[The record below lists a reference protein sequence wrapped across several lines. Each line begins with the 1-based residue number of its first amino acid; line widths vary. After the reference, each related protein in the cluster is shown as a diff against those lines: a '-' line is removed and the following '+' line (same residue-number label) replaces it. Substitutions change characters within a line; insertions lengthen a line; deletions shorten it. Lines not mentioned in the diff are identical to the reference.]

1 LTKHCVSLVPDLLN
15 MDEKKYSQLNHDV
28 LIIGGG
34 IAGMESALTLGD
46 MGFKVLLVEKEA
58 SIGGKM
64 ILLSK
69 VFPTLDC
76 ASCIS
81 TPKMAAVA
89 NHPNVRVLT
98 YSEINDIIR
107 KEDGSFAV
115 NLHRKPTFVDPSKCT
130 GCAQCEAVCTV
141 AIADQFNA
149 DLIARRAAHIAFPQA
164 VPKKA
169 VIDRKGTSPCSYTC
183 PAGVKPHGYV
193 SLVRAGK
200 YDEAF
205 RLHME
210 DAPLPGCLSRACY
223 APCEEECT
231 RGSLEGPVPIRG
243 IKRFIADHYYAR
255 HPQPEYGPPEK
266 LNGKKVAVV
275 GSGPS
280 GLSAAYFLARS
291 GYSVTI
297 FESQPEPGGIMR
309 WGIPSY
315 RLPKDILDRD
325 IKNITALGV
334 EIITNT
340 KISSI
345 KALKEQGFDAI
356 FLAVGITGGRKLS
369 IPGEELHGVY
379 DCMEFLKNFNSGNPI
394 DLKDKTVAIIG
405 GGNAAIDPA
414 RVALRAG
421 AKRVCFQYRRGREE
435 MPAHE
440 WEVEA
445 AVQEGVEFQF
455 LRTPTRFIGD
465 NGNLKA
471 LEYISMELGEP
482 DESGRKRPIPVKGSE
497 KTMDVDVV
505 ILAIGLLPNTA
516 PFASELELNRN
527 GTIHVNE
534 ETLETSMPSVFA
546 GGDAVTGP
554 SMIVQAIGQGKR
566 AAFYINRYLQG
577 QTFDSV
583 HFDERLPM
591 VDRESILA
599 QAEGRVSL
607 RKPVEMGQKPA
618 EECVHSFEEVEI
630 TMSED
635 EARYSA
641 DRCLDC
647 GGCSQCR
654 QCVATCP
661 ADAISFD
668 MRSEEQKLNV
678 GSVVIATGFEVF
690 DAGKKPAL
698 GYGRFPNVINAMQM
712 DRILSPTRPYN
723 AVVRP
728 SDGKAPSNI
737 AFVLCTGSRDQ
748 KVNNRLC
755 SRVCCM
761 YSLKQAQLLMG
772 ALPLADI
779 TIYYID
785 IRAFGKGYDEFYEQ
799 AKGMGV
805 YFVKGKVA
813 RIEEKENQNLLVH
826 YEDIEGNGGM
836 KQAEHDLVVLSVGLL
851 PTPDALNLFRDRQ
864 LEADP
869 FSYVK
874 EIDEDLEPGKTSIDG
889 VFVAGAASASR
900 DIPDSILHSGAAAAQ
915 VAAYLKRG
923 GDNS

>member
-1 LTKHCVSLVPDLLN
+1 VSLVPDLLN
-15 MDEKKYSQLNHDV
+15 MDENKRDQMNYDA

-46 MGFKVLLVEKEA
+46 MGFNVLLVEKEA

-89 NHPNVRVLT
+89 NHLNVKVLT
-98 YSEINDIIR
+98 YSEVNNIVK
-107 KEDGSFAV
+107 KEDRNFAV
-115 NLHRKPTFVDPSKCT
+115 NLRRKPTFVDPLKCT

-149 DLIARRAAHIAFPQA
+149 DLIARRAAHIAFSQA

-169 VIDRKGTSPCSYTC
+169 IIDRKGTSPCSYTC

-210 DAPLPGCLSRACY
+210 DAPLIGCLSRACY

-231 RGSLEGPVPIRG
+231 RGYLEGPVPIRG
-243 IKRFIADHYYAR
+243 IKRFIVDHYYAS
-255 HPQPEYGPPEK
+255 HPQPEYGPPEQ

-291 GYSVTI
+291 GYSVTV
-297 FESQPEPGGIMR
+297 FESQTEPGGIMR

-325 IKNITALGV
+325 IKNITTLGV

-345 KALKEQGFDAI
+345 RSLKERGFDAI
-356 FLAVGITGGRKLS
+356 FLAAGITCGRKLS
-369 IPGEELHGVY
+369 IPGEDLYGIY
-379 DCMEFLKNFNSGNPI
+379 DCMDFLKSFNSYNPI
-394 DLKDKTVAIIG
+394 DLKDKTVTVIG
-405 GGNAAIDPA
+405 GGNAVIDPA

-421 AKRVCFQYRRGREE
+421 AKRVCIQYRRSREE
-435 MPAHE
+435 MPAHD

-445 AVQEGVEFQF
+445 AAREGVEFQF
-455 LRTPTRFIGD
+455 LKTPTRFIGE

-471 LEYISMELGEP
+471 LEYIGMELGEP
-482 DESGRKRPIPVKGSE
+482 DETGRKRPVPIAGSE
-497 KTMDVDVV
+497 KIMDVDMV
-505 ILAIGLLPNTA
+505 ILAIGLQPNTT
-516 PFASELELNRN
+516 PFISELELNRN
-527 GTIHVNE
+527 GTIKVNE
-534 ETLETSMPSVFA
+534 ESLETSLPAVFA

-554 SMIVQAIGQGKR
+554 SMIAQTIGQGKR
-566 AAFYINRYLQG
+566 AAFYIDRYLQG
-577 QTFDSV
+577 QPLDIA
-583 HFDERLPM
+583 HFDNRLPM
-591 VDRESILA
+591 VDRDSILT
-599 QAEGRVSL
+599 QAKDRVSL
-607 RKPVEMGQKPA
+607 RKPVAMVQKPT
-618 EECVHSFEEVEI
+618 EECAHSFEEVET
-630 TMSED
+630 TMSEG

-641 DRCLDC
+641 NRCLDC
-647 GGCSQCR
+647 GGCSQCQ

-668 MRSEEQKLNV
+668 MRKEEQELNA

-690 DAGKKPAL
+690 DACRKPAL

-748 KVNNRLC
+748 KVDNRLC

-772 ALPLADI
+772 ALPLADV

-813 RIEEKENQNLLVH
+813 RIEETESQNLIVH
-826 YEDIEGNGGM
+826 YEDIEGDGGM
-836 KQAEHDLVVLSVGLL
+836 KKAEHDLIVLSVGLL
-851 PTPDALNLFRDRQ
+851 PNQDALSLFKDGQ
-864 LEADP
+864 LEADL

-874 EIDEDLEPGKTSIDG
+874 EIDEDLEPSKTNIGG
-889 VFVAGAASASR
+889 VFVAGAASAAR

-923 GDNS
+923 DNK